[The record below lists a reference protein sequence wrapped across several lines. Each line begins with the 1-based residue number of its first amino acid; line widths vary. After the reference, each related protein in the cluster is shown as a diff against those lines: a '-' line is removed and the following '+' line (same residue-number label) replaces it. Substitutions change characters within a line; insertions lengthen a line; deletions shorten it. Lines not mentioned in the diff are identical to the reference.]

1 VGGFLVGCMDGF
13 VGRCLVDVWVDVSVR
28 VLFGGLMDGCV
39 GTWLVILWMDVSVG
53 GWCLM
58 GV

>member
-1 VGGFLVGCMDGF
+1 MDGF

-39 GTWLVILWMDVSVG
+39 GKWLVILWMDVSVG